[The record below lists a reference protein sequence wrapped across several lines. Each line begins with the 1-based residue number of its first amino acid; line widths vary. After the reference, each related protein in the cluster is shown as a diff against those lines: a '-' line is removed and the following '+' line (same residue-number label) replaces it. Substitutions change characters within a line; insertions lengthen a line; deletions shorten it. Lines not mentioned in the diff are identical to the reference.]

1 MRYCVI
7 YRITKNLS
15 GNIKID
21 RRMLLA
27 TGTLHVLSFIVLVKP
42 LISLIS
48 PEEFAPN
55 KVYYIVNDRNI
66 EQDL

>member
-1 MRYCVI
+1 
-7 YRITKNLS
+7 
-15 GNIKID
+15 
-21 RRMLLA
+21 MLLA

-48 PEEFAPN
+48 AEEFAPN

>member
-1 MRYCVI
+1 
-7 YRITKNLS
+7 
-15 GNIKID
+15 
-21 RRMLLA
+21 MLLA
-27 TGTLHVLSFIVLVKP
+27 TGTLHVLSFIVFVKP

-48 PEEFAPN
+48 PEEFALN